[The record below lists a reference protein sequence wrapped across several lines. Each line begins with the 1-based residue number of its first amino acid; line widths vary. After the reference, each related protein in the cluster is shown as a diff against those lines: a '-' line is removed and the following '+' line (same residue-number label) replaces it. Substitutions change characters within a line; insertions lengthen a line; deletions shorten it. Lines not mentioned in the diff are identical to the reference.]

1 MGGWK
6 LYKIKTCGKRTDA
19 HLEKGEMQNRWEH
32 PTEERSVPGGREWAS
47 VMQVCGTRLLAATDR
62 IYSRQF
68 SRRDVIKNIYILRCS
83 GGQEIS
89 LCGYSEKQ
97 RPAATTGLLSEGP
110 TAASAGHPH
119 RSWYH
124 CFWALNAALCTF

>member
-19 HLEKGEMQNRWEH
+19 HLAKGEMQNRWEH

-47 VMQVCGTRLLAATDR
+47 VMQVCGTGFPVATDR

-68 SRRDVIKNIYILRCS
+68 SRRAVIKNIYILSCS

-89 LCGYSEKQ
+89 LCGYSEKHH
-97 RPAATTGLLSEGP
+97 PAAKTGLLSE
-110 TAASAGHPH
+110 
-119 RSWYH
+119 
-124 CFWALNAALCTF
+124 